1 MLKNRINKNLN
12 MIEVNEET
20 VNKIRNILK
29 KLHKEVNE
37 ENQKDISEE
46 SMEAN
51 SDDEIKLQTLEEQ
64 NNNPLNFQPI
74 QEEEEDDY
82 WIKWNL
88 ETEEEVKDDKL
99 KKD

>member
-1 MLKNRINKNLN
+1 
-12 MIEVNEET
+12 MIE
-20 VNKIRNILK
+20 
-29 KLHKEVNE
+29 KLHKEATE
-37 ENQKDISEE
+37 ENQKDSSEE
-46 SMEAN
+46 SLEAS

-74 QEEEEDDY
+74 QEEEDDY

>member
-12 MIEVNEET
+12 KIEVNEET

-29 KLHKEVNE
+29 KLHKEANE
-37 ENQKDISEE
+37 ENKEDSSEE
-46 SMEAN
+46 SMEAS
-51 SDDEIKLQTLEEQ
+51 SDEERELQALEGQ

-88 ETEEEVKDDKL
+88 ETMEEVKDDKL

>member
-29 KLHKEVNE
+29 KLHKEATE
-37 ENQKDISEE
+37 ENQKDSSEE
-46 SMEAN
+46 SLAAS

-74 QEEEEDDY
+74 QEEEDDY